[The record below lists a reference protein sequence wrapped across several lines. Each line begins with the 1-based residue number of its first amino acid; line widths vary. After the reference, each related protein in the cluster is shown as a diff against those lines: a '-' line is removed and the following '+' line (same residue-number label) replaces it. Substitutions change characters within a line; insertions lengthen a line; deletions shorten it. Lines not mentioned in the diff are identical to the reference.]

1 MLRSVW
7 WSLAIALTWG
17 LLGCASPPA
26 PPMGESLPATPP
38 AAEAA
43 EAPEGAGV
51 VWLKDYEAAVAQ
63 AKESGRVLMVNVTT
77 PWCKACQYMDE
88 TVYSRSDIA
97 EASRALVLVRVNAEE
112 RVDVKAALGVR
123 GYPTVVFVSPGEEEV
138 GRVRGVVPAGIML
151 EQMSKAA
158 AGAAPA
164 PASDE

>member
-1 MLRSVW
+1 MLRAVW

-17 LLGCASPPA
+17 LLGCSNRPA
-26 PPMGESLPATPP
+26 PPMGEILPVTPP

-43 EAPEGAGV
+43 EAPEGEGV
-51 VWLKDYEAAVAQ
+51 VWLEDYDAAVAQ

-88 TVYSRSDIA
+88 TVYSRMDIA

-112 RVDVKAALGVR
+112 RMDVKQALGVR
-123 GYPTVVFVSPGEEEV
+123 GYPTVVFVSPGGEEA

-151 EQMSKAA
+151 EQMGKAA
-158 AGAAPA
+158 ARAEPA
-164 PASDE
+164 PASEE